1 MVEIRV
7 FDFCSFR
14 ITGLDWKLLGIGW
27 VMTFG
32 LTNRDSGFDAEREG
46 KAEKF
51 AGTEA
56 GEAGGAK
63 RGAIWPE
70 AATTA
75 PPGGCQDWA
84 DAE

>member
-1 MVEIRV
+1 
-7 FDFCSFR
+7 
-14 ITGLDWKLLGIGW
+14 
-27 VMTFG
+27 MTFG

-63 RGAIWPE
+63 RGAI
-70 AATTA
+70 
-75 PPGGCQDWA
+75 
-84 DAE
+84 